1 MRARVLGSSAGGGL
15 PQWNC
20 ACRNCSAVRHGSSDI
35 EARTQDSVLVTT
47 DDGEAAF
54 LLNAS
59 PDILVQVA
67 RAPSLTPRALRH
79 TPIAGVVLTS
89 GDVDHCLGLL
99 SLREDQPFT
108 IYATFDVQARLR
120 ERNVLFRT
128 LARSPD
134 HVVWRTLELDQPT
147 FLADSDGNP
156 TGVQLT
162 AFPLPGKVPRHLE
175 GLFGDEP
182 GDQVGLRLSEGRDVL
197 VYASCVASTEAT
209 DPHWLEATCLLFDG
223 TFYTSDELT
232 RLGIAERNAEQ
243 MAHLPVSGET
253 GSSLKLAGLTSRRIY
268 THVNNTNPMLVR
280 GSRERLAVERLGWEI
295 AHDGMELFS

>member
-1 MRARVLGSSAGGGL
+1 
-15 PQWNC
+15 
-20 ACRNCSAVRHGSSDI
+20 VRHGSTDI

-79 TPIAGVVLTS
+79 TPIAGVILTS
-89 GDVDHCLGLL
+89 GDLDHCLGLL
-99 SLREDQPFT
+99 SLREDQPFA
-108 IYATFDVQARLR
+108 IYATFDVQTRLR

-134 HVVWRTLELDQPT
+134 HVVWRTLQLDQPT
-147 FLADSDGNP
+147 FLTDAAGHA
-156 TGVQLT
+156 TGIELT

-175 GLFGDEP
+175 GLLGDEA
-182 GDQVGLRLSEGRDVL
+182 GDQVGLRLREGQDVL
-197 VYASCVASTEAT
+197 VYASSVASAEAS
-209 DPHWLEATCLLFDG
+209 DPHWKEATCLLFDG

-232 RLGIAERNAEQ
+232 RLGIAQRNAEE
-243 MAHLPVSGET
+243 MAHLPVSGES
-253 GSSLKLAGLTSRRIY
+253 GSSLRLAGLTSRRIY

-295 AHDGMELFS
+295 AHDGMELLS

>member
-1 MRARVLGSSAGGGL
+1 L

-20 ACRNCSAVRHGSSDI
+20 ACGNCTAVRHGSSDI

-47 DDGEAAF
+47 DDGESAF

-67 RAPSLTPRALRH
+67 RAPSLAPRALRH

-89 GDVDHCLGLL
+89 GDLDHCLGLL
-99 SLREDQPFT
+99 SLREDQPFCV
-108 IYATFDVQARLR
+108 YATRDVQARLR
-120 ERNVLFRT
+120 ERNVLFRA
-128 LARSPD
+128 LSRSPEQ
-134 HVVWRTLELDQPT
+134 VTWRTLELDQPT
-147 FLADSDGNP
+147 VLADLDGAP
-156 TGVQLT
+156 TGIELT

-175 GLFGDEP
+175 GLCSDGP
-182 GDQVGLRLSEGRDVL
+182 GDQVGLRLAEGRDVL
-197 VYASCVASTEAT
+197 VYASSVASAEAG
-209 DPHWLEATCLLFDG
+209 DPHWDAATCLLFDG

-232 RLGIAERNAEQ
+232 RLGISERNAEQ
-243 MAHLPVSGET
+243 MAHLPVSGER
-253 GSSLKLAGLTSRRIY
+253 GSSLRLAGLTSRRIY

-280 GSRERLAVERLGWEI
+280 GSRERRAVERLGWEV

>member
-1 MRARVLGSSAGGGL
+1 MRARVLGSAAGGGL

-20 ACRNCSAVRHGSSDI
+20 ACRNCSAVRHGSTDI

-47 DDGEAAF
+47 DDGETAF

-59 PDILVQVA
+59 PDVLVQVA

-89 GDVDHCLGLL
+89 GDLDHCLGLL
-99 SLREDQPFT
+99 SLREDQPFI
-108 IYATFDVQARLR
+108 IYATFAVQARLR

-134 HVVWRTLELDQPT
+134 QVVWRTLELDQPT
-147 FLADSDGNP
+147 LLSDAEGDA
-156 TGVQLT
+156 TGIELT
-162 AFPLPGKVPRHLE
+162 PFPLPGKVPRHLE
-175 GLFGDEP
+175 GLFSDEP
-182 GDQVGLRLSEGRDVL
+182 GDQVGLRLREGRDVL
-197 VYASCVASTEAT
+197 VYASSVASADAT
-209 DPHWLEATCLLFDG
+209 DAHWAEATCLLFDG

-243 MAHLPVSGET
+243 MAHLPVSGEA
-253 GSSLKLAGLTSRRIY
+253 GSALRLAGLPSRRIY
-268 THVNNTNPMLVR
+268 THINNTNPMLVR

>member
-1 MRARVLGSSAGGGL
+1 
-15 PQWNC
+15 
-20 ACRNCSAVRHGSSDI
+20 
-35 EARTQDSVLVTT
+35 
-47 DDGEAAF
+47 
-54 LLNAS
+54 LNAS
-59 PDILVQVA
+59 PDVLLQIA

-89 GDVDHCLGLL
+89 GDLDHCLGLL

-108 IYATFDVQARLR
+108 IYASFAVQTRLR

-147 FLADSDGNP
+147 FLADAEGNA
-156 TGVQLT
+156 TGIELT
-162 AFPLPGKVPRHLE
+162 PFPLPGKVPRHLE
-175 GLFGDEP
+175 GLLGDEP
-182 GDQVGLRLSEGRDVL
+182 GDQVGVRLKEGRDVL
-197 VYASCVASTEAT
+197 VYASSVASADAT
-209 DPHWLEATCLLFDG
+209 DTHWAEATCLLFDG

-232 RLGIAERNAEQ
+232 RLGIAERNAEE
-243 MAHLPVSGET
+243 MAHLPVSGES
-253 GSSLKLAGLTSRRIY
+253 GSALRFAGLPFRRIY

-280 GSRERLAVERLGWEI
+280 GSRERLTVERLGWEI

>member
-20 ACRNCSAVRHGSSDI
+20 ACRNCSAVRHGSTDI

-59 PDILVQVA
+59 PDILAQVA

-89 GDVDHCLGLL
+89 GDLDHCLGLL
-99 SLREDQPFT
+99 SLREDQPFS
-108 IYATFDVQARLR
+108 IYATFEVQARLR

-128 LARSPD
+128 LARSPE
-134 HVVWRTLELDQPT
+134 HVLWRTLELDRRTP
-147 FLADSDGNP
+147 LLDADGTP
-156 TGVQLT
+156 TGIELT
-162 AFPLPGKVPRHLE
+162 AFALPGKVPRHLE
-175 GLFGDEP
+175 GLFAEEP
-182 GDQVGLRLSEGRDVL
+182 GDQVGLRLSEGSEVL
-197 VYASCVASTEAT
+197 VYASSVASTEAT
-209 DPHWLEATCLLFDG
+209 DPHWEEATCLLFDG

-232 RLGIAERNAEQ
+232 RLGISERNAEQ
-243 MAHLPVSGET
+243 MAHLPVAGES
-253 GSSLKLAGLTSRRIY
+253 GSSVRLAGLGSRRIY

-280 GSRERLAVERLGWEI
+280 GSRERIAVERLGWEV

>member
-20 ACRNCSAVRHGSSDI
+20 ACRNCSAVRHGSIDI

-47 DDGEAAF
+47 DDGETAF

-89 GDVDHCLGLL
+89 GDLDHCLGLL
-99 SLREDQPFT
+99 SLREDQAFS
-108 IYATFDVQARLR
+108 IYATFEVQARLR

-128 LARSPD
+128 LACTPD
-134 HVVWRTLELDQPT
+134 QVIWRTLELDRPT
-147 FLADSDGNP
+147 YLVDSGGAP
-156 TGVQLT
+156 TGIELT

-182 GDQVGLRLSEGRDVL
+182 GDQVGLRLTEGRDVL
-197 VYASCVASTEAT
+197 VYASSVASVETT
-209 DPHWLEATCLLFDG
+209 DTHWEEATCLLFDG

-232 RLGIAERNAEQ
+232 RLGITERNAEQ

-253 GSSLKLAGLTSRRIY
+253 GSSLRLAGLPSRRIY
-268 THVNNTNPMLVR
+268 THLNNTNPMLVR
-280 GSRERLAVERLGWEI
+280 GSRERLSVERLGWEV

>member
-1 MRARVLGSSAGGGL
+1 
-15 PQWNC
+15 
-20 ACRNCSAVRHGSSDI
+20 
-35 EARTQDSVLVTT
+35 VLVTT

-79 TPIAGVVLTS
+79 TPIAGVILTS
-89 GDVDHCLGLL
+89 GDLDHCLGLL
-99 SLREDQPFT
+99 SLREDKPFA
-108 IYATFDVQARLR
+108 IYATFDVQTRLR

-128 LARSPD
+128 LERSPD

-147 FLADSDGNP
+147 FLTDAAGHA
-156 TGVQLT
+156 TGIELT

-175 GLFGDEP
+175 GLLGDEA
-182 GDQVGLRLSEGRDVL
+182 GDQVGLRLREGQDVL
-197 VYASCVASTEAT
+197 VYASSVASAEAS
-209 DPHWLEATCLLFDG
+209 DPHWKEATCLLFDG

-232 RLGIAERNAEQ
+232 RLGIAQRNAEE
-243 MAHLPVSGET
+243 MAHLPVSGES
-253 GSSLKLAGLTSRRIY
+253 GSSLRLAGLTSRRIY

-295 AHDGMELFS
+295 AHDGMELLS

>member
-1 MRARVLGSSAGGGL
+1 
-15 PQWNC
+15 
-20 ACRNCSAVRHGSSDI
+20 VRHGASNI

-67 RAPSLTPRALRH
+67 RVPSLTPRALRH
-79 TPIAGVVLTS
+79 TPIAGIVLTS
-89 GDVDHCLGLL
+89 GDLDHCLGLL
-99 SLREDQPFT
+99 SLREDQPFS
-108 IYATFDVQARLR
+108 IYATFEVQARLR
-120 ERNVLFRT
+120 ERNVMFRT
-128 LARSPD
+128 LARAPE
-134 HVVWRTLELDQPT
+134 HVVWRTLELDRPT
-147 FLADSDGNP
+147 LLADADGTP
-156 TGVQLT
+156 TNIELT

-175 GLFGDEP
+175 GLFADHP
-182 GDQVGLRLSEGRDVL
+182 GDQIGLRLSEGKDVL
-197 VYASCVASTEAT
+197 VYASSVASTDPT
-209 DPHWLEATCLLFDG
+209 DPHWEEATCLLFDG

-243 MAHLPVSGET
+243 MAHLPVSGEN
-253 GSSLKLAGLTSRRIY
+253 GSSLRLAGLSARRFY

-280 GSRERLAVERLGWEI
+280 GSRERLAVERLGWEV

>member
-89 GDVDHCLGLL
+89 GDLDHCLGLL
-99 SLREDQPFT
+99 SLREDQPFS
-108 IYATFDVQARLR
+108 IYATFEVQARLR

-128 LARSPD
+128 LARTPD
-134 HVVWRTLELDQPT
+134 QVVWRTLELDQPT
-147 FLADSDGNP
+147 FLVDADGAP
-156 TGVQLT
+156 TGIALT

-175 GLFGDEP
+175 GLCGDAP
-182 GDQVGLRLSEGRDVL
+182 GDQVGLRLTEGRDVL
-197 VYASCVASTEAT
+197 VYASSVASVEPT
-209 DPHWLEATCLLFDG
+209 DPHWEEATCLLFDG

-232 RLGIAERNAEQ
+232 RLGIAERSAEQ
-243 MAHLPVSGET
+243 MAHLPVSGEA
-253 GSSLKLAGLTSRRIY
+253 GSSLRLAGLPSRRVY

-280 GSRERLAVERLGWEI
+280 GSRERLAVERLGWEV
-295 AHDGMELFS
+295 AHDGMELIA

>member
-20 ACRNCSAVRHGSSDI
+20 ACRNCSAVRHGSTDV
-35 EARTQDSVLVTT
+35 EPRTQDSVLVTT

-79 TPIAGVVLTS
+79 TPIAGVVLTN
-89 GDVDHCLGLL
+89 GDLDHCLGLL
-99 SLREDQPFT
+99 SLREDQAFS
-108 IYATFDVQARLR
+108 IYATFEVQAQLR
-120 ERNVLFRT
+120 ERNLLFRT
-128 LARSPD
+128 LAHSPD
-134 HVVWRTLELDQPT
+134 QVSWRTLELDQPT
-147 FLADSDGNP
+147 LLVDAAGTP
-156 TGVQLT
+156 TGIELT

-175 GLFGDEP
+175 GLYAGQS
-182 GDQVGLRLSEGRDVL
+182 GDQVGLRVREGRDVL
-197 VYASCVASTEAT
+197 VYASAVASAEPA
-209 DPHWLEATCLLFDG
+209 DPRWAEATCLLFDG

-232 RLGIAERNAEQ
+232 RLGITERNAEQ

-253 GSSLKLAGLTSRRIY
+253 GSALCLAGLSCRRIY
-268 THVNNTNPMLVR
+268 THINNTNPMLVR
-280 GSRERLAVERLGWEI
+280 GSRERLAVERLGWEV